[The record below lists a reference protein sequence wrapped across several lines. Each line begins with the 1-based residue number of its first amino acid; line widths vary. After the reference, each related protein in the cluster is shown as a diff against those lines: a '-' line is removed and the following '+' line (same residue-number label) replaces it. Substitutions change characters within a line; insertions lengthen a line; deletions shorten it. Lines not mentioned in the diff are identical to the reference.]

1 MTADADK
8 RSERPSGRGQAS
20 GLFGVANLVRTTPM
34 TVSAAKVLG
43 NGVEFAATLFGPRD
57 GLYVCTVSI
66 CLPRC
71 DSADPQYATLGTFK
85 SKEAA
90 LCVVNDIAAEASRE
104 DPSVI
109 FGVPGHV
116 SE

>member
-1 MTADADK
+1 MIADADA
-8 RSERPSGRGQAS
+8 RSVRPPGKGRAS
-20 GLFGVANLVRTTPM
+20 ASFGVADFAQTTPM
-34 TVSAAKVLG
+34 TVSATKTLG

-57 GLYVCTVSI
+57 GSYVCTVSI

-85 SKEAA
+85 TKEAA
-90 LCVVNDIAAEASRE
+90 LCAVNDIAAAASRE
-104 DPSVI
+104 DPSTI

-116 SE
+116 GG